1 MYRSRTSDSLLP
13 NTGAETNEGEGASRG
28 SPASESVRS
37 EGDAAHHGPHS
48 SEDHRPG
55 KRKMEE
61 WGQIAPMQK
70 NQPGKASAATIGQG
84 SRVLAAAPRLRYPPF
99 PRTCKLK
106 DIRNWEKECNRIK
119 KILEKDNIDCDIPT
133 MSKPKDPFTTEAVQ
147 SSKDKEVVLRAA
159 RNIVM
164 VSYIMDDGRREP
176 QCSDIIIKQLSDG
189 SGRHRAMV
197 MTHSGVVCVSG
208 RIRDPLSVTLPDKKT
223 VLDAKLIYFN
233 DHYDIALLDI
243 YLGFTLEL
251 PSIGF
256 HPYRGNIKWLEE
268 PDFSGRDH
276 YIFLSSDIP
285 EGGNGGMVIDHD
297 GGFRGMAVVH
307 SSPDPAV
314 ISISIIEKCIGMYM
328 RFNSVARPILGIDIR
343 TIALLNVQL
352 LEDIYG
358 FGIKGGFLVYEVYNP
373 VAQELGIKR
382 DNVIISINGRDA
394 VRLPELEDYFL
405 SLGWDYLMDKSTRVK
420 EFKLTVF
427 YLKSRVQRD
436 VTVPVRY
443 YDKPERDEDFMWM
456 GSYDLS

>member
-1 MYRSRTSDSLLP
+1 
-13 NTGAETNEGEGASRG
+13 
-28 SPASESVRS
+28 
-37 EGDAAHHGPHS
+37 
-48 SEDHRPG
+48 
-55 KRKMEE
+55 
-61 WGQIAPMQK
+61 
-70 NQPGKASAATIGQG
+70 
-84 SRVLAAAPRLRYPPF
+84 
-99 PRTCKLK
+99 
-106 DIRNWEKECNRIK
+106 
-119 KILEKDNIDCDIPT
+119 
-133 MSKPKDPFTTEAVQ
+133 
-147 SSKDKEVVLRAA
+147 
-159 RNIVM
+159 
-164 VSYIMDDGRREP
+164 
-176 QCSDIIIKQLSDG
+176 
-189 SGRHRAMV
+189 
-197 MTHSGVVCVSG
+197 
-208 RIRDPLSVTLPDKKT
+208 
-223 VLDAKLIYFN
+223 LDAKPIYFN
-233 DHYDIALLDI
+233 DHYDTALLDI

-256 HPYRGNIKWLEE
+256 HPQYGEEVFVLARDGGASLRVSRGNIKWLEE

-328 RFNSVARPILGIDIR
+328 RFNSVARPILDIDIR
-343 TIALLNVQL
+343 TIALLDVQL

-382 DNVIISINGRDA
+382 GNVIISINGWDA

-427 YLKSRVQRD
+427 DLKSRVQRD